1 MSRYR
6 RVASLT
12 ALLLLAACA
21 TFPTGPSVMSLP
33 GTGRSFDQFRADDA
47 DCRQFAAGQTG
58 GPSPNESAVDSGLR
72 SAAVGTA
79 VGAVAGAA
87 MGGQQGAAVGAGT
100 GLIVGSVAGAGASQ
114 SSAYTVQRRYDNA
127 YVQCMYAKGHRV
139 PVSGQLASQPR
150 IPAPSGRAGAA
161 PVPSPGNPPPP
172 PSSAAPGQPVQA
184 AAGTWYYCDAAKGYY
199 PYVAR
204 CPSGW
209 RAVPTVPPLAP
220 R

>member
-72 SAAVGTA
+72 TAA
-79 VGAVAGAA
+79 AGAA
-87 MGGQQGAAVGAGT
+87 GWARWPGQRWAGNK
-100 GLIVGSVAGAGASQ
+100 ARQWA
-114 SSAYTVQRRYDNA
+114 
-127 YVQCMYAKGHRV
+127 
-139 PVSGQLASQPR
+139 
-150 IPAPSGRAGAA
+150 PAP
-161 PVPSPGNPPPP
+161 
-172 PSSAAPGQPVQA
+172 
-184 AAGTWYYCDAAKGYY
+184 D
-199 PYVAR
+199 
-204 CPSGW
+204 
-209 RAVPTVPPLAP
+209 
-220 R
+220 